1 MWSTLATLLHLAVTI
16 ILMVDAVKHSTLE
29 STSAE
34 ALMSCRSCLF
44 VQSCLSS

>member
-16 ILMVDAVKHSTLE
+16 ILMVDAVKHSLE